1 MVNHI
6 ETVEE
11 KVRNKLT
18 PFYNLITLLQCHN
31 IVKNE
36 GYDINLFD
44 LVLNDDKFVKILHE
58 NCDFLIKLSNIVD
71 KHLPEGFDV
80 NKEMEK

>member
-18 PFYNLITLLQCHN
+18 PIYNIGQYLFYLKEHDTIYIQ
-31 IVKNE
+31 KS
-36 GYDINLFD
+36 
-44 LVLNDDKFVKILHE
+44 ILD
-58 NCDFLIKLSNIVD
+58 NCEYLIKLSQIVD
-71 KHLPEGFDV
+71 KYLPEGFDI

>member
-1 MVNHI
+1 MVNHT

-18 PFYNLITLLQCHN
+18 PMYNIGQYLYYLKEFDN
-31 IVKNE
+31 IDIVLKNE
-36 GYDINLFD
+36 YIQ
-44 LVLNDDKFVKILHE
+44 KSILD
-58 NCDFLIKLSNIVD
+58 NCEYLIKLSQIVD
-71 KHLPEGFDV
+71 KYLPEGFDI

>member
-18 PFYNLITLLQCHN
+18 PFYNLMTILQCHN
-31 IVKNE
+31 NE
-36 GYDINLFD
+36 EYDVDLFD
-44 LVLNDDKFVKILHE
+44 LVLNDDKFVSVLQE
-58 NCDFLIKLSNIVD
+58 NCDFLIKLGNIVD
-71 KHLPEGFDV
+71 KFLPEGLDV
-80 NKEMEK
+80 NKELEK

>member
-18 PFYNLITLLQCHN
+18 PMSN
-31 IVKNE
+31 IGQYLYHLKEFDNIDIVLKNE
-36 GYDINLFD
+36 HIQ
-44 LVLNDDKFVKILHE
+44 KSILD
-58 NCDFLIKLSNIVD
+58 NCEYLIKLSQIVD
-71 KHLPEGFDV
+71 KYLPEGFDI